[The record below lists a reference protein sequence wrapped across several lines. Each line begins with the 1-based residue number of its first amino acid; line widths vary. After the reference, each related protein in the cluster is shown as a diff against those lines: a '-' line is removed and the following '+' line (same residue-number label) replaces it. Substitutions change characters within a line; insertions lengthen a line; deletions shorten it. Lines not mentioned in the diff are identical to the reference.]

1 MLNFLE
7 TGSSI
12 DWSNPA
18 VWLVIV
24 VIILIIF
31 FSVQL
36 LAILPILLLQ
46 ASSLYSGRRSRIIS
60 HSYFIFRPSFL

>member
-31 FSVQL
+31 FSV
-36 LAILPILLLQ
+36 
-46 ASSLYSGRRSRIIS
+46 STKGSR
-60 HSYFIFRPSFL
+60 FRFSCL